1 MEAVLVTLVL
11 DAGSPLHA
19 ASKLCIAANGAL
31 IVNLISGIF
40 VDMVIVRRQ
49 RMNPLHLDQITISS
63 VMITLTWH
71 RLVQAVFAVKV
82 EPLKLHQISR
92 KDTTTRASIIH
103 TDSTPSI
110 FVDIVVCH

>member
-19 ASKLCIAANGAL
+19 ASKLCIAAHGAL
-31 IVNLISGIF
+31 VVNMISGIF
-40 VDMVIVRRQ
+40 VDMVIVRRH

-71 RLVQAVFAVKV
+71 RLVQAVFAFGV
-82 EPLKLHQISR
+82 EPL
-92 KDTTTRASIIH
+92 
-103 TDSTPSI
+103 
-110 FVDIVVCH
+110 